1 MQVWFSNRRAK
12 WRREEKLRHNRHTR
26 SSSSASSNVEPNMSQ
41 SAAQHQSAQSGHHQ
55 NSQPSISHH
64 SSGLGSP
71 DILGVTS
78 LSDHKFDINSSVT
91 NSTSPSPSS
100 AATAAAAAAA
110 AAAASAA
117 VVVSSSASRIP
128 NPLSSG
134 FANHSLYHTIPQPMH
149 SMADTYR

>member
-41 SAAQHQSAQSGHHQ
+41 SAAAPQSQQPGHHQ
-55 NSQPSISHH
+55 SNQPPTSHQSQT
-64 SSGLGSP
+64 SGLGSP

-78 LSDHKFDINSSVT
+78 LSDLNSSA
-91 NSTSPSPSS
+91 NASSPSP
-100 AATAAAAAAA
+100 ATTAAAAAAA
-110 AAAASAA
+110 AAAAVASTT
-117 VVVSSSASRIP
+117 SRI
-128 NPLSSG
+128 PLSSG
-134 FANHSLYHTIPQPMH
+134 FANHSLYHTIPQPIP